1 MVRKERAVPAR
12 CLIVDDESPARDE
25 LRHLLGDFDDVVVV
39 GEATTAEEAELLIG
53 SLRHDVV
60 FLDVRMPGMGGL
72 ELARLLRVRPERPA
86 VIFTTA
92 YADHAV
98 EAFDLEA
105 ADYLVKPF
113 DAVRLRRALDRALEH
128 RAILDATSFDGH
140 EATDPSVS
148 QVSNGPSDVF
158 GDVEADDHAA
168 TGQPDARAAGGRPE
182 PPTADHRGLD
192 DQPVGGRP
200 TTPPG
205 TVDPRTSA
213 RIPVHRGDRIILVE
227 ESRIAFAEAARG
239 YAYLK
244 LVLPAATPPDA
255 LDDRLLTSYTLND
268 LEDRFSPDFVRTH
281 RSFLVN
287 LRHVREVVPHVGGTL
302 TLVMGDRARSQV
314 PVARRQAAEVRRRLG
329 V

>member
-1 MVRKERAVPAR
+1 VPAR

-25 LRHLLGDFDDVVVV
+25 LRHLLAGCDDVVVV

-53 SLRHDVV
+53 SLHYDVV
-60 FLDVRMPGMGGL
+60 FLDIRMPGMGGL
-72 ELARLLRVRPERPA
+72 ELARVLAGRPDRPA
-86 VIFTTA
+86 VVFTTA

-113 DAVRLRRALDRALEH
+113 DAERLRRALDRALEH
-128 RAILDATSFDGH
+128 LGTEAAATPAGDDPDDDVRGHARDGSTTDAGGPDGGGSDAGADGH
-140 EATDPSVS
+140 GHRAGDTGERAGAGAL
-148 QVSNGPSDVF
+148 GP
-158 GDVEADDHAA
+158 
-168 TGQPDARAAGGRPE
+168 
-182 PPTADHRGLD
+182 PPA
-192 DQPVGGRP
+192 
-200 TTPPG
+200 PG
-205 TVDPRTSA
+205 TVA

-227 ESRIAFAEAARG
+227 EPRIAFAEAARG

-244 LVLPAATPPDA
+244 LVLPPAARAEPS
-255 LDDRLLTSYTLND
+255 DDRLLTSYTLGD
-268 LEDRFSPDFVRTH
+268 LEERFSTDFVRTH
-281 RSFLVN
+281 RSYLVN

-314 PVARRQAAEVRRRLG
+314 PVARRQAAELRRRLG